1 MGEMNMKRGSA
12 NRPQVSPYEAALRA
26 LRGVLLWV
34 MGFSALINVLML
46 TGSVY
51 MLQVYDRV
59 LTSGSVPTLVG
70 LFAVVVVLY
79 LFLAFYDALRARLL
93 ARSAVRLDGAVAE
106 PAFRAMLSLPEAE
119 AGQPL
124 RDLETV
130 RGFVAS
136 PALQGLFD
144 LPFVP
149 LFLAILFVI
158 HPILGFATMGGALI
172 GLGLALTTRAL
183 TRNPQARAQEFEA
196 RARHFADHGGRNAG
210 LIRAMGMAGHVAQR
224 WLSQHHGGLAVA
236 QMASDPSEIL
246 QALSRAFRMLLQSAI
261 LTLGAWLVLQGEI
274 TAGSIIAGS
283 ILSGRALAPIDQAVG
298 QWAALGRMLIAHRR
312 LAAFFDSRPAA
323 PDHIALPRPKGRITV
338 SRLTRLGPLRPG
350 MNPADRPRIL
360 TQISFAL
367 DPGDGLGVVGNS
379 ASGKST
385 LARLLVGALTPDAGE
400 IRFDGALPSQW
411 EPDALGRA
419 MGYLPQEVE
428 MLPGTIRDN
437 IARFDP
443 KATDAEVI
451 EAAQLAGVHDM
462 IVALPAGYAT
472 MVGGGEDPL
481 SGGQRQRVGLARA
494 LFRRPAIVVLDEPN
508 ANLDPAG
515 EAALNRAL
523 TLLREAGS
531 TVIVM
536 AHRPS
541 ALAAMNKIMV
551 LHAGTVAQFGD
562 KADLV
567 AMPGKGPASAPTVAA
582 QPRPMPEARPKPTTA
597 DEETLTELPQFVSNR
612 VQAKLQDMERRSTAS
627 PVEMSRQDGSEQGL
641 SKATLPDQAM
651 AQQEPTVDDAT
662 DSDLPPLVLTKAPIR
677 PLFKSVL
684 SRSA

>member
-1 MGEMNMKRGSA
+1 MKFGVGTDRQHHGAAASL
-12 NRPQVSPYEAALRA
+12 YEAALKS
-26 LRGVLLWV
+26 LRGTLVWV
-34 MGFSALINVLML
+34 ALFSALINVLML
-46 TGSVY
+46 TGSLY

-59 LTSGSVPTLVG
+59 LTSGSVPTLLG

-79 LFLAFYDALRARLL
+79 MFLAFYDALRARLL
-93 ARSAVRLDGAVAE
+93 SRSALRLDGAVAE
-106 PAFRAMLSLPEAE
+106 PAFRSMMTLSESDSRH
-119 AGQPL
+119 PL

-130 RGFVAS
+130 RGFMAS

-149 LFLAILFVI
+149 LFLGVLFLI
-158 HPILGFATMGGALI
+158 HPILGFATVGGALI
-172 GLGLALTTRAL
+172 GLFIALATRAV
-183 TRNPQARAQEFEA
+183 TRTPLARAQEVEA
-196 RARHFADHGGRNAG
+196 QARHFADHTARNAG
-210 LIRAMGMAGHVAQR
+210 LIRSMGMGGHVARR
-224 WLSQHHGGLAVA
+224 WLGQHRGALAVS
-236 QMASDPSEIL
+236 QGASDPSEVL
-246 QALSRAFRMLLQSAI
+246 SALSRAFRMLLQSAI
-261 LTLGAWLVLQGEI
+261 LTLAAWLVLRGEI
-274 TAGSIIAGS
+274 TAGSIIAAS

-298 QWAALGRMLIAHRR
+298 QWSGLGRMRIAHRR
-312 LAAFFDSRPAA
+312 LSDFFANRPAE
-323 PDHIALPRPKGRITV
+323 PERIALPRPKGQIVV
-338 SRLTRLGPLRPG
+338 SRLTRLAPMRAG

-367 DPGDGLGVVGNS
+367 DAGDGLGVVGNS

-385 LARLLVGALTPDAGE
+385 LARLLVGALAPDAGE
-400 IRFDGALPSQW
+400 IRFDGALPAQW
-411 EPDALGRA
+411 EPEALGRA
-419 MGYLPQEVE
+419 VGYLPQEVE

-443 KATDAEVI
+443 SATDAEVI

-462 IVALPAGYAT
+462 IVTLPAGYAT
-472 MVGGGEDPL
+472 PVGGGDDPL

-515 EAALNRAL
+515 EAALTRAL
-523 TLLREAGS
+523 SLLRESGS

-551 LHAGTVAQFGD
+551 LHGGMVAQFGD

-567 AMPGKGPASAPTVAA
+567 TMQGKAPAGGLRPADAPPRAQQATV
-582 QPRPMPEARPKPTTA
+582 
-597 DEETLTELPQFVSNR
+597 EEGASVEPLTELPKFISNR
-612 VQAKLQDMERRSTAS
+612 IQAKMAGMDAGAPVDLAPAAPQAEDEPVRDEAS
-627 PVEMSRQDGSEQGL
+627 ETPLTSV
-641 SKATLPDQAM
+641 
-651 AQQEPTVDDAT
+651 
-662 DSDLPPLVLTKAPIR
+662 LVLENGAEAKAPMFR
-677 PLFKSVL
+677 TVL